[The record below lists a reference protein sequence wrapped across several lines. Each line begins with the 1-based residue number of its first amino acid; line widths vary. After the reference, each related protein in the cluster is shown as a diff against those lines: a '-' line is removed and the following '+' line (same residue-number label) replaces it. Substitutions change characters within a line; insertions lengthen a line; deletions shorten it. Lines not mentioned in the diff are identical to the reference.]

1 MGPKAK
7 KKTVAKKPA
16 AAKKVL
22 DVRSQQRQMN
32 AGNRR
37 ARTLEAE
44 MGGNKTA
51 QKRKRSSKLMTLVR
65 EGKVVRAFK
74 PFAIFMAENK
84 GMSLCAGA
92 ARWKTLSKEEQ
103 DSFKQRSAREFEQQR
118 QEALGFGVR
127 VRLRAPRQ
135 RAGHVATAC
144 PGSLLPRCMPR
155 DEIATACPGQMTPP
169 RVPKAK
175 PTAAPLVLGAYHAV
189 VRDKLGQGSYGSVI
203 LVEGKDGR
211 RHAAKV
217 YAENNECRRETRV
230 YDKIWKAGGH
240 PAFVQLTEV
249 MLGKPWSW
257 IVMPWVA
264 DGSLSSRM
272 RRPEPMPDPLV
283 AIIIQQLRDGL
294 HHMHSKAHM
303 LHLDMKPANLLW
315 NECCQHLVIIDF
327 SLVEPW
333 PCPAGHPL
341 AESYV
346 SCPYRPPELFF
357 AGTLS
362 PILLRPAVDAWG
374 VGCVLYELLTKT
386 RLINPTSQDTRGY
399 ATKMRDF
406 VDRVWKDVSWPVVI
420 PRPFYHVVRSLL
432 NPRAMCREI
441 LGHPFAFHH
450 T

>member
-1 MGPKAK
+1 MAPKTK
-7 KKTVAKKPA
+7 KAVAKKA
-16 AAKKVL
+16 VAKKVL
-22 DVRSQQRQMN
+22 DVRSQMK

-37 ARTLEAE
+37 VQAE
-44 MGGNKTA
+44 MGGNKTPP
-51 QKRKRSSKLMTLVR
+51 KRKRPSELMTLVR
-65 EGKVVRAFK
+65 EGKVARAYK

-84 GMSLCAGA
+84 GMTLRAGA
-92 ARWKTLSKEEQ
+92 AKWKTLPTEEQ
-103 DSFKQRSAREFEQQR
+103 DSFKQRSAGEFEQRR
-118 QEALGFGVR
+118 QEALGVGVR
-127 VRLRAPRQ
+127 VRSRAPRPS
-135 RAGHVATAC
+135 AGHVATVC
-144 PGSLLPRCMPR
+144 PGSLLHRCMPS

-169 RVPKAK
+169 GVPKAK
-175 PTAAPLVLGAYHAV
+175 PTAAPLVLGAYRAV
-189 VRDKLGQGSYGSVI
+189 AMEKLGQGSYGSVI
-203 LVEGKDGR
+203 LVEGADGR

-217 YAENNECRRETRV
+217 YADNHECHRETRV
-230 YDKIWKAGGH
+230 YDKIWKAGCH
-240 PAFVQLTEV
+240 PAFMQLTEV

-264 DGSLSSRM
+264 GGSLSRRM

-346 SCPYRPPELFF
+346 TCPYRPPELLF
-357 AGTLS
+357 AGILS
-362 PILLRPAVDAWG
+362 PTLLRPAVDAWG
-374 VGCVLYELLTKT
+374 VGCVLYELLTKS
-386 RLINPTSQDTRGY
+386 RLINPISQNTREY
-399 ATKMRDF
+399 ATTMRDF
-406 VDRVWKDVSWPVVI
+406 VDRVWKEQSWPVVI

-432 NPRAMCREI
+432 NPRAKCRDI
-441 LGHPFAFHH
+441 LGQPFCFLH